1 MEAAGIEPAPKSS
14 GNSGGR
20 DQSGAECGALGARE
34 APADPDLA
42 AVVDAWPTL
51 PAAIK
56 SAILA
61 MIGAAEQGRP
71 KGTTKKK
78 TLF

>member
-20 DQSGAECGALGARE
+20 DQSGAECGALAAPE
-34 APADPDLA
+34 ASLDPDLA

-56 SAILA
+56 AGILA
-61 MIGAAEQGRP
+61 MIGAA
-71 KGTTKKK
+71 K
-78 TLF
+78 